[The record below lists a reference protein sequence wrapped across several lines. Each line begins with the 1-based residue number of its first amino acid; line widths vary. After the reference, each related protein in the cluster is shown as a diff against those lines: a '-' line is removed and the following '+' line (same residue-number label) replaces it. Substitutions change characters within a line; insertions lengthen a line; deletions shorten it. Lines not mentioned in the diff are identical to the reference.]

1 MSHVSKSKKNTGDS
15 KQRQASSHVST
26 DGSLKRIIFEHR
38 PQVHLNFYSI
48 ITMEKVAIAS
58 TATKNAVKRLID
70 DLGTA
75 MSTLGEAKD
84 KISKGFEDLIKD
96 QDALAAES
104 GVIDVDGSEILDI
117 NTRGVLVSMR

>member
-1 MSHVSKSKKNTGDS
+1 
-15 KQRQASSHVST
+15 
-26 DGSLKRIIFEHR
+26 
-38 PQVHLNFYSI
+38 
-48 ITMEKVAIAS
+48 MEKVAIAS

-117 NTRGVLVSMR
+117 NTGGVIVSVT